1 MYVYYR
7 VYSKSHMR
15 LSNSLYLDFDHQIL
29 YCLLHGCHPSKE
41 KENKEIVSIEN
52 AYLLVSVQGKR
63 LRTVNYSTSRLRGI
77 LIRPS
82 SVCLGS

>member
-63 LRTVNYSTSRLRGI
+63 LRTVDYSTSRLRGI